1 MNRSL
6 ASIIVMLMF
15 CFTLF
20 LSVHSYKMQ
29 DDYQRQAL
37 IIIKQSQDYTDRQVA
52 QLKVNSFDVI
62 ASLSLSTRRLA
73 TIECYKQGECKK
85 PKDMEKPQ

>member
-1 MNRSL
+1 MNPL
-6 ASIIVMLMF
+6 ASFIMMLMF

-29 DDYQRQAL
+29 EGYQRQAL
-37 IIIKQSQDYTDRQVA
+37 IIIRTSQDYTDKQIA
-52 QLKVNSFDVI
+52 QLKVNSFTAIADV
-62 ASLSLSTRRLA
+62 SLSTRRLA

-85 PKDMEKPQ
+85 PQDMEKRQ